1 MKKNFFECEAV
12 LPVLVRSYMK
22 SFNDLHICTLTVLI
36 IIFYV
41 IKFTYHFS
49 SQLISEFSHLVS
61 LCDHLL
67 NFDFVVYYITP
78 FCLTEVI
85 FHHFVVIV

>member
-1 MKKNFFECEAV
+1 MKKKFECEAV

-41 IKFTYHFS
+41 LKFTYHFS

-67 NFDFVVYYITP
+67 VILILLCIILLLFV
-78 FCLTEVI
+78 
-85 FHHFVVIV
+85 

>member
-1 MKKNFFECEAV
+1 
-12 LPVLVRSYMK
+12 MK

-41 IKFTYHFS
+41 LKFTYHFS

-67 NFDFVVYYITP
+67 VILILLCIILLLFV
-78 FCLTEVI
+78 
-85 FHHFVVIV
+85 